1 MKILMVGSGKGS
13 WTVRGLQLGAA
24 IGARVKMHPDHGDFA
39 WADLVVFVKRVEAR
53 HIHQA
58 QRLRKLIVWDAL
70 DFWDQPE
77 HNALTESEA
86 LALLQAQIARIRPV
100 LTIGATEAMA
110 TACGG
115 AYLPH
120 HSWQGLSPTP
130 ARDVVTT
137 VVYEGKR
144 KHLGRWGKAVQ
155 SECARR
161 GWAFVINPPDL
172 RAADIIVAF
181 RDGQWD
187 GWMCREWKSGVK
199 IVNALAA
206 GRPIIGQISAGM
218 RELWPA
224 GSVVETGA
232 ELTAAFD
239 AWSDLTRRQA
249 AVEQSIQRAPAYAL
263 ASVAATYRRILSA
276 QLERAA

>member
-1 MKILMVGSGKGS
+1 MNLLMVGTGKGS
-13 WTVRGLQLGAA
+13 WTVRGVQLGAA
-24 IGARVKMHPDHGDFA
+24 LGARVRIQPTHEDFV
-39 WADLVVFVKRVEAR
+39 WADLVVFVKRVEDQQLRPA
-53 HIHQA
+53 HQ
-58 QRLRKLIVWDAL
+58 LRKPIVWDAL

-86 LALLQAQIARIRPV
+86 LELLQAHIARIRPV

-110 TACGG
+110 KACGG

-120 HSWQGLSPTP
+120 HSWQGLTP
-130 ARDVVTT
+130 AAARDVVTT

-161 GWAFVINPPDL
+161 DWAFVINPPDL

-187 GWMCREWKSGVK
+187 GWMCQQWKSGVK
-199 IVNALAA
+199 LVNAIAA
-206 GRPIIGQISAGM
+206 GRPIVTQPSAAM
-218 RELWPA
+218 RELWPDGNFINSMA
-224 GSVVETGA
+224 DLSGC
-232 ELTAAFD
+232 FD
-239 AWSDLTRRQA
+239 LWAQYSYRQA
-249 AVEQSIQRAPAYAL
+249 CVERANTLASAL
-263 ASVAATYRRILSA
+263 TLESVAAQYRRILSA
-276 QLERAA
+276 HLERAA